1 MLAIRL
7 ARVGRRKKPQYR
19 IVVSEKTKDTLGDYL
34 ELLGT
39 YNPHDKKAVL
49 KEERINH
56 WIKMGAQLSNSVNN
70 LFIKEGL
77 LKNGK
82 KAKSVAISDKRRAKL
97 DEAKKAAEP
106 KPEVAPVAEVV
117 APAENTEAPSSSARP
132 AEEKTEPSTAE
143 ATDGKETKA

>member
-19 IVVSEKTKDTLGDYL
+19 VVVSEKTKDMLGDYL

-39 YNPHDKKAVL
+39 YDPHDKKAIL
-49 KEERINH
+49 KEDRINH
-56 WIKMGAQLSNSVNN
+56 WIKMGAQLSNTVNN

-77 LKNGK
+77 IKDGK

-97 DEAKKAAEP
+97 DEAKKAAMP
-106 KPEVAPVAEVV
+106 KEETP
-117 APAENTEAPSSSARP
+117 APATEAPAT
-132 AEEKTEPSTAE
+132 EEKVEATAETKSEPSTAGNE
-143 ATDGKETKA
+143 SKA